1 MLTTHILIFCL
12 SIVASF
18 IQRAS
23 GFGFGIFVMMF
34 FPFILPSYGESIT
47 LSGLLAGSTALF
59 ITLRHWKHIRWKSV
73 AIIILFNIVAA
84 FIAIEFMASM
94 GNDTMKRSLGV
105 VLVAVALYF
114 LFWEKRISLM
124 MQSNAARA
132 TIGTISGVMGGV
144 FAMPGPAVV
153 LYCISAIKDKM
164 QYMATMQALSVVFN
178 IFYTLFR
185 AREGY
190 FTHNTPILWAVGL
203 GGILIGSF
211 LGAWCFKRI
220 SRETLRRAVC
230 VLMIISG
237 IFAVIR

>member
-1 MLTTHILIFCL
+1 MTTHALIFL
-12 SIVASF
+12 LAIAASF

-34 FPFILPSYGESIT
+34 FPFILPSYGECIT
-47 LSGLLAGSTALF
+47 LSGLLAGTTALF
-59 ITLRHWKHIRWKSV
+59 ITLRHWKHICWRSV
-73 AIIILFNIVAA
+73 AVIILFNIIAS
-84 FIAIEFMASM
+84 FIAIEFMSSL
-94 GNDTMKRSLGV
+94 GNDTLKRCLGA

-114 LFWEKRISLM
+114 LFWEKKIALFLRG
-124 MQSNAARA
+124 NGAKAA
-132 TIGTISGVMGGV
+132 IGTISGIMGGA

-153 LYCISAIKDKM
+153 FYCIGAIKDKM

-185 AREGY
+185 SRAGF
-190 FTHNTPILWAVGL
+190 FTPDTIFYWGTGI
-203 GGILIGSF
+203 GGILIGSMI
-211 LGAWCFKRI
+211 GAWCFKRI

-237 IFAVIR
+237 IIAILK

>member
-1 MLTTHILIFCL
+1 
-12 SIVASF
+12 
-18 IQRAS
+18 
-23 GFGFGIFVMMF
+23 
-34 FPFILPSYGESIT
+34 
-47 LSGLLAGSTALF
+47 
-59 ITLRHWKHIRWKSV
+59 
-73 AIIILFNIVAA
+73 
-84 FIAIEFMASM
+84 
-94 GNDTMKRSLGV
+94 
-105 VLVAVALYF
+105 
-114 LFWEKRISLM
+114 M

-190 FTHNTPILWAVGL
+190 FTHNTPILWAVGI

-211 LGAWCFKRI
+211 LGAWCFNRI

-237 IFAVIR
+237 IFAIIR

>member
-1 MLTTHILIFCL
+1 MLTTYTLIFLL
-12 SIVASF
+12 SIAASF

-84 FIAIEFMASM
+84 FFAIEFMASM

-190 FTHNTPILWAVGL
+190 FTHNTPILWAVGI

-211 LGAWCFKRI
+211 LGAWCFNRI

-237 IFAVIR
+237 IFAIIR

>member
-12 SIVASF
+12 SIAASF

-73 AIIILFNIVAA
+73 AIILLFNIVAA
-84 FIAIEFMASM
+84 FFAIEFMASM
-94 GNDTMKRSLGV
+94 GNDTMKRTLGV
-105 VLVAVALYF
+105 MLVAVALYF

-124 MQSNAARA
+124 MQSKAARA

-203 GGILIGSF
+203 GGILIGS
-211 LGAWCFKRI
+211 LIGAWCFKRI

>member
-1 MLTTHILIFCL
+1 MFTTHALIFL
-12 SIVASF
+12 LAIAASF

-34 FPFILPSYGESIT
+34 FPFILPGYGESIT
-47 LSGLLAGSTALF
+47 LSGLLAGTTALF
-59 ITLRHWKHIRWKSV
+59 ITLRHWEHICWRSV
-73 AIIILFNIVAA
+73 AVIILFNIIASFV
-84 FIAIEFMASM
+84 AIEYMSAL
-94 GNDTMKRSLGV
+94 GNDTLKRCLGA

-114 LFWEKRISLM
+114 LFWEKKMTTLFG
-124 MQSNAARA
+124 SNKARA
-132 TIGTISGVMGGV
+132 VIGTISGIMGGV

-153 LYCISAIKDKM
+153 FYCIGAIKDKM

-185 AREGY
+185 ARAGF
-190 FTHNTPILWAVGL
+190 FTPNTFFYWGAGI
-203 GGILIGSF
+203 GGIIIGS
-211 LGAWCFKRI
+211 LIGAWCFKRI

-237 IFAVIR
+237 VIAIFR

>member
-1 MLTTHILIFCL
+1 MFTTSALIFGL
-12 SIVASF
+12 AIAASF

-59 ITLRHWKHIRWKSV
+59 ITLRHWKQIKWKSV
-73 AIIILFNIVAA
+73 AVIILFNIAAA
-84 FIAIEFMASM
+84 FFAIEFMASV
-94 GNDTMKRSLGV
+94 GNDTMKRCLGV

-114 LFWEKRISLM
+114 LFWEKKISLF
-124 MQSNAARA
+124 MQTNTARA
-132 TIGTISGVMGGV
+132 VIGTISGIMGGM

-153 LYCISAIKDKM
+153 LYCIGAIKDKM

-185 AREGY
+185 AREGF
-190 FTHNTPILWAVGL
+190 FTHNTLALWAVGL

-211 LGAWCFKRI
+211 LGAWCFKKI
-220 SRETLRRAVC
+220 SRETLRRIVC
-230 VLMIISG
+230 LLMIFSG
-237 IFAVIR
+237 IIAVLS

>member
-1 MLTTHILIFCL
+1 MLTTYTLIFLL
-12 SIVASF
+12 SIAASF

-34 FPFILPSYGESIT
+34 FPFILPTYGESIT

-59 ITLRHWKHIRWKSV
+59 ITLRHWKNICWKSV
-73 AIIILFNIVAA
+73 AVIILFNIVAA
-84 FIAIEFMASM
+84 FFAIEFMASM
-94 GNDTMKRSLGV
+94 GNDTMKRCLGA

-144 FAMPGPAVV
+144 FAIPGPAVV
-153 LYCISAIKDKM
+153 LYCINAIKDKM

-178 IFYTLFR
+178 IFYTIFR

-190 FTHNTPILWAVGL
+190 FTHTTPILWATGI

-211 LGAWCFKRI
+211 IGAWCFNKI

-237 IFAVIR
+237 IIAIIR